1 MPYFDNSDQEFLQ
14 QKSDPIPGWLLHYA
28 ARTTIAL
35 MNYQDEI
42 GVSGSFMEIG
52 VFAGRYLS
60 LLYRAAKRSGVE
72 IVGLDPFIHYTPEQV
87 ASYVGAADT
96 EDITCLKGFS
106 GDFKSPEVL
115 ASLRA
120 PARFVSIDGS
130 HDAVDVLYDL
140 ALADQVLHP
149 RGIVA
154 LDDFLN
160 TECLGVVEAASRF
173 LERKP
178 QLVPFLFT
186 SNKLFFAPLRA
197 APLYYEFLDR
207 FAEGD
212 TESAQSVEFAGLRK
226 RSKVLRQT
234 DFFGHSVLIM

>member
-1 MPYFDNSDQEFLQ
+1 MPYFETSDEDFIRQR
-14 QKSDPIPGWLLHYA
+14 SDHIPGWLLYYA
-28 ARTTIAL
+28 ARVTIAL
-35 MNYQDEI
+35 LNYQDEI
-42 GVSGSFMEIG
+42 GVAGSFMEIG

-72 IVGLDPFIHYTPEQV
+72 IVGLDPFIHFTPEQI
-87 ASYVGAADT
+87 ASYVGAADPD
-96 EDITCLKGFS
+96 DITCLKGFS

-140 ALADQVLHP
+140 ELADQVLHP
-149 RGIVA
+149 RGIVS

-160 TECLGVVEAASRF
+160 TECLGVVEAVSRF

-178 QLVPFLFT
+178 QLIPFLFT
-186 SNKLFFAPLRA
+186 SNKLFFASLRA

-212 TESAQSVEFAGLRK
+212 TGNAQSVEFAGLRQ
-226 RSKVLRQT
+226 RSNKLRQT
-234 DFFGHSVLIM
+234 DFYGHSVLVM